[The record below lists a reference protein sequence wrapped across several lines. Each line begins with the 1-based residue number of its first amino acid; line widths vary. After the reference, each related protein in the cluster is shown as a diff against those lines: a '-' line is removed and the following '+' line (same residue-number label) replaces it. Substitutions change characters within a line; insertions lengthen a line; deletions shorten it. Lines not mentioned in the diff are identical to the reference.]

1 MKKILLCFSVL
12 VSGSAVSQSIDTLQ
26 QIDRLFSGWNNSTPG
41 GAILVARGNTLLYH
55 KAYGLADLEHLVPTT
70 VETIFES
77 GSVAK
82 QFTAASILLLA
93 KEGKLSLHDEVHKYI
108 PELPIYQKPITLLHL
123 LNHTSGLKDWGSVG
137 SLTGWPRTT
146 RVYTNDLALHII
158 CQQKSLNF
166 NPGSEYSYSN
176 SNYTLLV
183 FIVERVSKQK
193 FADFTKQ
200 FFFDPLGM
208 HHTKWRDAFTEVIPN
223 RAIAY
228 FKSNGIY
235 QQNMPF
241 ENVHGHGG
249 LLTTTEDL
257 LKWNQLLETHSILGD
272 QAAAWRID
280 KGILTNGTRIH
291 YAAGITVNRLNDFT
305 EISHSGATAGYR
317 AWLAYYPLKKL
328 SVVFLSN
335 DGNVNIV
342 GIGQKVAQVYLGTLP
357 ATTTKPLIKV
367 DLPEKEKEKWVGF
380 YRSIRGF
387 DYFSIASKNKQLY
400 SNEKEINTIHQD
412 TLVVG
417 NSKWVWLAPTKILL
431 INPGDTTRYVRV
443 MPADISDKSISS
455 LPGTYSSDEAGI
467 TFTMVEKDKKL
478 LLLREPHPSISLTPV
493 FKDAFRDED
502 FVLYEFKRDKNGAVN
517 RLEVSMSRALKVPFV
532 RVPIKK

>member
-1 MKKILLCFSVL
+1 ML
-12 VSGSAVSQSIDTLQ
+12 VGWSAAAQSIDTLQ
-26 QIDRLFSGWNNSTPG
+26 QIDQLFSGWNNSTPG

-55 KAYGLADLEHLVPTT
+55 KAYGMADLEHLVPTST
-70 VETIFES
+70 ESVFES

-82 QFTAASILLLA
+82 QFTAASVLLLA
-93 KEGKLSLHDEVHKYI
+93 KEGKLSLQDDVRKYI

-158 CQQKSLNF
+158 CKQKSLNF

-193 FADFTKQ
+193 LADFTKH
-200 FFFDPLGM
+200 FFFEPLGM
-208 HHTKWRDAFTEVIPN
+208 HHTKWRDVFTEVIPN

-228 FKSNGIY
+228 SKTNGIY
-235 QQNMPF
+235 DQNMPF

-280 KGILTNGTRIH
+280 RGILTNGTRIH
-291 YAAGITVNRLNDFT
+291 YAAGITVNLLNNFT

-317 AWLAYYPLKKL
+317 AWLAYYPQKKL

-342 GIGQKVAQVYLGTLP
+342 GIGQKVAQVYLGTAP
-357 ATTTKPLIKV
+357 AALVNPIIKIE
-367 DLPEKEKEKWVGF
+367 LPEKEKTKWVGY

-387 DYFSIASKNKQLY
+387 DYFSIDTKNNQLY
-400 SNEKEINTIHQD
+400 SNEKELSAIHSD

-417 NSKWVWLAPTKILL
+417 NTKWLWLTSTKILM
-431 INPGDTTRYVRV
+431 INRGDTTRYVRV
-443 MPADISDKSISS
+443 MPADISAKNSS
-455 LPGTYSSDEAGI
+455 EVLGTYSSEDAEM
-467 TFTMVEKDKKL
+467 TFAIAEKDKKL
-478 LLLREPHPSISLTPV
+478 LLLREPHTSIPLTPV

-502 FVLYEFKRDKNGAVN
+502 FVLYEFKRDKNGNVI
-517 RLEVSMSRALKVPFV
+517 RLDVSMSRALKVPFV
-532 RVPIKK
+532 RITKSKK